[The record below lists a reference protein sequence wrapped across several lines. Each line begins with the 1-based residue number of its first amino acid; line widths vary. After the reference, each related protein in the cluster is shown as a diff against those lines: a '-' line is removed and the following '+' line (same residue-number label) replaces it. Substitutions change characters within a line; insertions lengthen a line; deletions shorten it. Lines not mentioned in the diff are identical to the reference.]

1 MRIMTSGSLTGIGVG
16 PGDADLLTIKAADAI
31 KNADIVLCPASAADR
46 PSIALSIV
54 SHLVD
59 ESRQQVTKLVFP
71 MTKDRDVLEETW
83 RNNADIMAQKVG
95 AGKNAVYLTVGDPY
109 LYSTWIYMHRHLSSK
124 HPDMKISVIPGIVS
138 MFSFASKVGVSIA
151 EGAEKVA
158 VIPSCYDM
166 AGVREIAKNAESM
179 IFLKDGRYFD
189 QVIQVLRESG
199 FGSDSIF
206 AIGRS
211 LGSEQEV
218 IQKMTLGE
226 VDDADLGSKYF
237 SILVVKR
244 V

>member
-1 MRIMTSGSLTGIGVG
+1 MAGLTGIGVG
-16 PGDADLLTIKAADAI
+16 PGDADLLTIKAAKAI
-31 KNADIVLCPASAADR
+31 QNADIVMCPASAADR

-54 SHLVD
+54 SDLVD

-83 RNNADIMAQKVG
+83 RNNAEIMAETV
-95 AGKNAVYLTVGDPY
+95 ATGKDVVYLTVGDPY
-109 LYSTWIYMHRHLSSK
+109 LYSTWIYMHRHLSSE
-124 HPDMKISVIPGIVS
+124 HPDMKIDVIPGIVS

-189 QVIQVLRESG
+189 QVIRVLRESG
-199 FGSDSIF
+199 FGDDSVF
-206 AIGRS
+206 AIGQS
-211 LGSEQEV
+211 LGTDQEV
-218 IQKMTLGE
+218 IQKMTLGR
-226 VDDADLGSKYF
+226 VDDADLGSRYF

-244 V
+244 A